1 MKLAELLTQLGEGIG
16 SFLPK
21 VMKALLD
28 GFVAIFIEG
37 TGETATLSAVGV
49 VALLFLV
56 IGACYKFIPTVIGW
70 LKLSAAKRK
79 RRKARR

>member
-1 MKLAELLTQLGEGIG
+1 MNLTEMLTSLGEGIG

-28 GFVAIFIEG
+28 GFVAIFIDG

-49 VALLFLV
+49 VALLFLI
-56 IGACYKFIPTVIGW
+56 IGACYKFIPTIIGW

-79 RRKARR
+79 RKKARK

>member
-1 MKLAELLTQLGEGIG
+1 MNLTTMLSQLGEGIG

-28 GFVAIFIEG
+28 GFVAIFIDG
-37 TGETATLSAVGV
+37 TGETATLSAVGT

-56 IGACYKFIPTVIGW
+56 IGACYKFIPMVIGW

-79 RRKARR
+79 RKKARK

>member
-1 MKLAELLTQLGEGIG
+1 MKLADMLTSLGEGIG
-16 SFLPK
+16 AFLPK

-37 TGETATLSAVGV
+37 TGETAKLSPVGT
-49 VALLFLV
+49 VAILFLV
-56 IGACYKFIPTVIGW
+56 IGACYKFIPMVIGW

-79 RRKARR
+79 RKKSRK